1 MMLPAP
7 LELAGFGLLA
17 TALLLQSLSLPRSSV
32 LAGGAAIVLAVYS
45 GLLQP
50 LGLLAVLLAAVLSYL
65 VYRRPRAE
73 LQVLWIALLLALALH
88 ALPGF
93 DNPLLWQ
100 GRATPGSEIYR
111 LFWSFDKGVAGWLLL
126 LGLHD
131 APHRGRAWGGTVA
144 AVGLLLLLLVLALAK
159 ESGMIAYAPK
169 LPAWLL
175 PWLFANFFLTALP
188 EEALFRHGL
197 QRWLEN
203 RVEPLPALIAA
214 SLLFG
219 AAHLA
224 GGWGWVGLAT
234 LAGLGYG
241 LIYAATRQVA
251 LAALAHLAFNTV
263 HLLLFTY
270 PRPG

>member
-1 MMLPAP
+1 MPMMLPAP
-7 LELAGFGLLA
+7 LELASFGLLA
-17 TALLLQSLSLPRSSV
+17 TALLLQSLSLPRSSL
-32 LAGGAAIVLAVYS
+32 LAGVAAIVLAVCS

-50 LGLLAVLLAAVLSYL
+50 LGLLAVLLAGGLSYA

-73 LQVLWIALLLALALH
+73 LRVLWIALLLALALH

-100 GRATPGSEIYR
+100 GRATPNSEVYR

-126 LGLHD
+126 L
-131 APHRGRAWGGTVA
+131 
-144 AVGLLLLLLVLALAK
+144 LVLGLAQ

-169 LPAWLL
+169 LPVWLL

-219 AAHLA
+219 AAHVA

-251 LAALAHLAFNTV
+251 LAALAHLAFNTA